1 MVAPRGQLNI
11 DKKERTGMINIRY
24 VIAVMLLVGWMLG
37 FFGLHLGKQTHL
49 LLVMAM
55 MTASMNIIRRKAF

>member
-1 MVAPRGQLNI
+1 
-11 DKKERTGMINIRY
+11 MINIRY
-24 VIAVMLLVGWMLG
+24 VIAGMLLVGWMLG

-55 MTASMNIIRRKAF
+55 MTASMNIIPKEGFLKNL

>member
-1 MVAPRGQLNI
+1 
-11 DKKERTGMINIRY
+11 MINIRY
-24 VIAVMLLVGWMLG
+24 AIAVMLLVGWMLG

-55 MTASMNIIRRKAF
+55 MTVSMNLIPKEGFLKNL